1 MVINRSQ
8 EKLQGGLI
16 VEGGIMIGCIC
27 RLQVDSSITGGL
39 ACVTGEGIWGRD
51 RARAGKGGG
60 ECVQASRSFRH
71 PSY

>member
-1 MVINRSQ
+1 
-8 EKLQGGLI
+8 
-16 VEGGIMIGCIC
+16 MIGCIC

-39 ACVTGEGIWGRD
+39 ACVTGEGIRGRD